1 MIKVKNAFSENV
13 RRLAKEKGKSLK
25 DIEKELGFTAGSFSR
40 WISHEP
46 NAYTVMK
53 IAEYFGV
60 EISDLLSGKK
70 HEENKI
76 VQTTTANEIVLS
88 ELLKSANIKS
98 LKVEYSFT
106 D

>member
-1 MIKVKNAFSENV
+1 MKNAFSENV

-25 DIEKELGFTAGSFSR
+25 DIEKELGFTTGSFSR

-46 NAYTVMK
+46 SVSTVMK

-60 EISDLLSGKK
+60 EVKELLSGKK
-70 HEENKI
+70 QDVCKTENED
-76 VQTTTANEIVLS
+76 TTNEIVLS
-88 ELLKSANIKS
+88 ELLKNASIKS
-98 LKVEYSFT
+98 IKVEYSFS